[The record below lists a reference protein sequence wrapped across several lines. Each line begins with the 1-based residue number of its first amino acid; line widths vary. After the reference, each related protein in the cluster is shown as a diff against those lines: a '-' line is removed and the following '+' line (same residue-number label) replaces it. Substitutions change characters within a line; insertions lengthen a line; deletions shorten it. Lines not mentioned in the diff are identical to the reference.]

1 MAKKG
6 KQNTPTPETMP
17 IIHPHAAGIDVGAE
31 EHWVCVPAGRDA
43 QPIQKFS
50 AFTCDLH
57 RLADWLTAC
66 RITTVVME
74 STGVYWIP
82 LFQLLE
88 ARGFEVALVNARHV
102 KKVPGRPKTARF
114 DCRWLQRLHS
124 YGLLASSFRPPA
136 AICQLRSLLR
146 HRDSLLQMS
155 VKHMQPMQKSL
166 DQMHLHLPHVMRAVT
181 GVTGRRII
189 RAIVAGERDPHT
201 LAQQRDYR
209 MKSSQD
215 TMAKAL
221 EGDDRPEHVFT
232 LTQSLELYDFTQ
244 KHIAHCDQELERVL
258 SAFDALV
265 DPATHPLPPPT
276 TAHRHPQRTEPAFD
290 LRTHLYRITGIDL
303 TQVPGLQPLTIHTVR
318 SEVGLDMSKWPTDT
332 QFASWLG
339 LCPANRISGGT
350 VLSTGS
356 RPVQNRAS
364 RALRMAAQ
372 SLRTSPSSL
381 GAVHR
386 RMRSKLGPAKA
397 TTATAHHL
405 AKILE
410 HMLKEKPPYRERG
423 AAYYL
428 HQDQDRKLRQLRK
441 QAQHLGCDLVP
452 HVSHEYTSLQ
462 KNDGKE

>member
-6 KQNTPTPETMP
+6 KPNTPTVETMP

-31 EHWVCVPAGRDA
+31 EHWVCVPADRDA

-82 LFQLLE
+82 LFQILE

-102 KKVPGRPKTARF
+102 KNVPGRPKTDRF

-136 AICQLRSLLR
+136 AICQLRSLVR
-146 HRDSLLQMS
+146 HRDSLIQMS
-155 VKHMQPMQKSL
+155 VKHIQHMQKSL
-166 DQMHLHLPHVMRAVT
+166 DPMHLHLHHVISDVT
-181 GVTGRRII
+181 GVTGMRII
-189 RAIVAGERDPHT
+189 RAIVAGERDPRT
-201 LAQQRDYR
+201 LAQYRDYR
-209 MKSSQD
+209 IKSSQD
-215 TMAKAL
+215 TIAKAL
-221 EGDDRPEHVFT
+221 EGDYRPEHVFT

-244 KHIAHCDQELERVL
+244 KQIAHCDQEIERVL
-258 SAFDALV
+258 STFDALV
-265 DPATHPLPPPT
+265 DPETHPLPPPT
-276 TAHRHPQRTEPAFD
+276 TAHRQPQRNEPTFD

-303 TQVPGLQPLTIHTVR
+303 TQVPGLQPLTIHTVL
-318 SEVGLDMSKWPTDT
+318 SEVGLDMSKWPTDKH
-332 QFASWLG
+332 FASWLG
-339 LCPANRISGGT
+339 LCPDNRISGGK

-372 SLRTSPSSL
+372 SLRTSPSYL
-381 GAVHR
+381 GAFHR

-397 TTATAHHL
+397 TTATAHKL
-405 AKILE
+405 AKIIY
-410 HMLKEKPPYRERG
+410 HMLKEQTPYRERG

-428 HQDQDRKLRQLRK
+428 HQDQDRKLRQ
-441 QAQHLGCDLVP
+441 
-452 HVSHEYTSLQ
+452 
-462 KNDGKE
+462 